1 MRLRPLRAVLL
12 PPPGVLKPLQMLLM
26 PSMRR
31 RR

>member
-1 MRLRPLRAVLL
+1 MRLRPLRAV